1 MTHLLRS
8 LIRQVLLESV
18 ETYTPVAPRYAPLGK
33 YAFANVRLGSPKPPP
48 EEDTQVENALYRAL
62 FSHFNDNRPLSKEIT
77 DQVLDFIDQ
86 GLYADIFR
94 APPPGT
100 LYRGLAISSESVA
113 KKFLPKGST
122 FNDAWRQIIETGEDF
137 ASFKTQLD
145 LTNINERYT
154 ASWTKSLKKARGFA
168 EGDSSD
174 FAIIL
179 CAAVEDSPGKWIDCE
194 GLYELE
200 GIDEFK
206 DENEVVAA
214 GTIRVSE
221 VMIRLSRDITSLLN
235 TELIERLKN
244 LPKDQRVADCDLD
257 LEKSSIASLPEGL
270 HVKGSLV
277 LSYNPIIISLPK
289 GLKVGGSLYLT
300 GTGITSLPD
309 DLQVEYEIYGFNHK
323 YWDKVPKHL
332 RYKLM

>member
-1 MTHLLRS
+1 MNHLLRS
-8 LIRQVLLESV
+8 LIRQVLLESDGAYKP
-18 ETYTPVAPRYAPLGK
+18 EAPADAPLGK

-48 EEDTQVENALYRAL
+48 EENTQFESDLYKDLMMHVLDSNA
-62 FSHFNDNRPLSKEIT
+62 PLSKEIT

-100 LYRGLAISSESVA
+100 LYRGLAISYKSVA
-113 KKFLPKGST
+113 KKFLPRGNT
-122 FNDAWRQIIETGEDF
+122 FDDARRQIIETGEDF
-137 ASFKTQLD
+137 ASFETQLD

-168 EGDSSD
+168 GDDPSD

-200 GIDEFK
+200 GIDEFN
-206 DENEVVAA
+206 DENEVIAA

-244 LPKDQRVADCDLD
+244 LPKDQRVADGDLD
-257 LEKSSIASLPEGL
+257 LEKTSIASLPEGL
-270 HVKGSLV
+270 VVKGMLSLE
-277 LSYNPIIISLPK
+277 STSIISLPK
-289 GLKVGGSLYLT
+289 GLKVGGSLYL
-300 GTGITSLPD
+300 GNTGITSLPD

-332 RYKLM
+332 KNKLM